1 MFPQQFFFEAT
12 LFIGLL
18 TIVDFGLIYG
28 AARLARKRLS

>member
-18 TIVDFGLIYG
+18 TILDFVLIT
-28 AARLARKRLS
+28 AVARFAHKKLG